1 LNEICKQL
9 CIKNSDGN
17 NTHSSPLD
25 ELPVITGV
33 SFRDK
38 TNGWKKY
45 CLRLNYAPKNTV
57 CTSTIGENVFLQP
70 LTDNI
75 FMHIFIRNLSL
86 RPSCYDCPS
95 KGFKSCSDIT
105 LADFWGI
112 ELVDDDFKDDKGC
125 SLVIEN
131 TDKGC
136 AIIGIL
142 DLYKK
147 GYEQDYA
154 FKYNPSVYT
163 SVKRPNGRKRFWKA
177 MMKGEALSSCLIVA
191 NPTLLERV
199 INKVI
204 KLIKR

>member
-1 LNEICKQL
+1 M
-9 CIKNSDGN
+9 
-17 NTHSSPLD
+17 D
-25 ELPVITGV
+25 ELPVITDI

-45 CLRLNYAPKNTV
+45 GFRLRYTASETAENLVSISA
-57 CTSTIGENVFLQP
+57 IRENVFLQP
-70 LTDNI
+70 LTENVFMRI
-75 FMHIFIRNLSL
+75 FFRDLSL

-95 KGFKSCSDIT
+95 KGFKSYSDIT

-112 ELVDDDFKDDKGC
+112 EYVDDDFKDDKGC

-131 TDKGC
+131 TDKGR
-136 AIIGIL
+136 AEIGIL

-154 FKYNPSVYT
+154 FKYNPSALT

-199 INKVI
+199 INKVTQ
-204 KLIKR
+204 LMKR